1 MMKPISISYKPT
13 HIRALDG
20 FRGMAIVMVL
30 LFHLFPF
37 FKLFSFGWMGVDLFF
52 VLSGLLITGILIDS
66 KDEPNYYTRYIA
78 KRVLRIFPLYYAF
91 LVLFFVVFPL
101 VGLAEQIPNFSYLTE
116 HQPWYWAYLQNWLV
130 LFDPDFPPA
139 NFLSHFWSLAI
150 EEQFYVFWPLV
161 VYVTPRNKMLYVA
174 LAFIIV
180 SLLLRITL
188 IAFDVSTVKAYVFT
202 FSRLDGLCIGASI
215 ATMLRIP
222 HLQEKLNH
230 LTKPVMIVTAILTV
244 AVIGVGRSVSF
255 AHPAFATIGYTV
267 IDLFFG
273 ACMVFALSTQPGN
286 LIKGVAEN
294 FILVFFGKYSYG
306 MYVYHIPV
314 YFLVQTF
321 LKGVTEKPLII
332 SLLALV
338 ATILVAMISFHGFE
352 KHFLKLKS
360 MVGGH
365 HSPAGKVL

>member
-1 MMKPISISYKPT
+1 MTPISISYKPS

-20 FRGMAIVMVL
+20 FRGTAIVLVL

-37 FKLFSFGWMGVDLFF
+37 YKMFAFGWMGVDLFF

-66 KDEPNYYTRYIA
+66 KGEPNYYTRYLA

-91 LVLFFVVFPL
+91 LVLFFIVFPL
-101 VGLAEQIPNFSYLTE
+101 VGLADQIPDFSYLSD

-130 LFDPDFPPA
+130 LFDENFPQA

-161 VYVTPRNKMLYVA
+161 VYITPRNRMLYVC
-174 LAFIIV
+174 LLFIMI
-180 SLLLRITL
+180 SLMLRITL

-202 FSRLDGLCIGASI
+202 FSRLDGHCIGAAI

-230 LTKPVMIVTAILTV
+230 ITKPVMITTAVLTL
-244 AVIGVGRSVSF
+244 AVIGVGRSLSF
-255 AHPAFATIGYTV
+255 AHPAFATVGYTV

-273 ACMVFALSTQPGN
+273 ACMVFALSSHTGN
-286 LIKGVAEN
+286 LIKAVAEN

-314 YFLVQTF
+314 YFLVQNY
-321 LKGVTEKPLII
+321 LNGIVDKPLIV
-332 SLLALV
+332 SLLALFGTIV
-338 ATILVAMISFHGFE
+338 AAMVSFHAFE

-360 MVGGH
+360 SLGKKHVVGQIN
-365 HSPAGKVL
+365 